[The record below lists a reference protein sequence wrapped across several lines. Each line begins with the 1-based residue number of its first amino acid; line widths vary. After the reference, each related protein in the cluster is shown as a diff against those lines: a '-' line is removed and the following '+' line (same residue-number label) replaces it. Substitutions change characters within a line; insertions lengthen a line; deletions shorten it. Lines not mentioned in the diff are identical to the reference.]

1 MAAKKKGKNASA
13 KAKKPAR
20 KAAKK
25 AAPKASKKPAPKPAP
40 KPVKRTASAPA
51 APNPWKAYAD
61 ALARE
66 AATTVKVMRA
76 FPADQ
81 AAFQPHPRSGAAM
94 QLFHTFTIE
103 QGVALMCV
111 NGALD
116 LANAFSAPPPASL
129 DEAIAAFERNVAAAV
144 AAARKASPAT
154 WSRLQPFFV
163 GPKQMGQVPG
173 GMIAEMM
180 LWDQIHHRGQLSVYL
195 RMAGGKVPS
204 IYGPSADEPW

>member
-1 MAAKKKGKNASA
+1 MATKKKGKKAPG
-13 KAKKPAR
+13 KAKKAVR

-25 AAPKASKKPAPKPAP
+25 AAPKAAKKPASKAA
-40 KPVKRTASAPA
+40 KRTASAAPT
-51 APNPWKAYAD
+51 PNPWKGYAD

-66 AATTVKVMRA
+66 AATTVRVMRA

-81 AAFQPHPRSGAAM
+81 AAFQPHPRSVAALK
-94 QLFHTFTIE
+94 LFHTFTIE

-116 LANAFSAPPPASL
+116 LANAFSAPPPSSL
-129 DEAIAAFERNVAAAV
+129 DAAITAFERSVDAAV
-144 AAARKASPAT
+144 AAARNAPAAT

-180 LWDQIHHRGQLSVYL
+180 LWDQIHHRGQLSVYI

>member
-1 MAAKKKGKNASA
+1 MAARTKGKKAPA
-13 KAKKPAR
+13 KAKKSPAKR
-20 KAAKK
+20 
-25 AAPKASKKPAPKPAP
+25 PKKPAT
-40 KPVKRTASAPA
+40 KPVKRAASMAAA

-61 ALARE
+61 GLERE
-66 AATTVKVMRA
+66 AATTLKVMRA
-76 FPADQ
+76 FPAEH
-81 AAFQPHPRSGAAM
+81 AAFQPHPRSTSAM
-94 QLFHTFTIE
+94 KLFHTFAVE

-129 DEAIAAFERNVAAAV
+129 GSAIDAFERTVAAVV
-144 AAARKASPAT
+144 AAARKAPAAR
-154 WSRLQPFFV
+154 WAQPQPFFT

-180 LWDQIHHRGQLSVYL
+180 LWDQIHHRGQVSVYL
-195 RMAGGKVPS
+195 RMVGGKVPS

>member
-1 MAAKKKGKNASA
+1 MAAKRKTRKSAA

-20 KAAKK
+20 KVAKK
-25 AAPKASKKPAPKPAP
+25 SAAKASKKPAP
-40 KPVKRTASAPA
+40 KPVKRTASAAAA

-61 ALARE
+61 NLARE
-66 AATTVKVMRA
+66 SATTVKVMRA

-94 QLFHTFTIE
+94 NLFHTFGVE

-116 LANAFSAPPPASL
+116 LTKAFSVAPPASL
-129 DEAIAAFERNVAAAV
+129 PDAITAFESNVAAVV
-144 AAARKASPAT
+144 AAARKASPAL
-154 WSRLQPFFV
+154 WGKPQPFFV

-180 LWDQIHHRGQLSVYL
+180 LWDQIHHRGQLSVYV